1 MLAVGQDPRFPI
13 SRKRTG
19 ATWRKRLKSGEVR
32 GGLEDSIPGT
42 RGGHRKAQSTCLG
55 PEVKLPTPAGS
66 SKKQK
71 GSRKTS
77 ISALFFILQRDLI
90 NVLLLLL
97 LSRFSRVRLCATP

>member
-55 PEVKLPTPAGS
+55 PGAEGAANQFGAPKPTCY
-66 SKKQK
+66 
-71 GSRKTS
+71 
-77 ISALFFILQRDLI
+77 L
-90 NVLLLLL
+90 VLARTVFQIPLGW
-97 LSRFSRVRLCATP
+97 F